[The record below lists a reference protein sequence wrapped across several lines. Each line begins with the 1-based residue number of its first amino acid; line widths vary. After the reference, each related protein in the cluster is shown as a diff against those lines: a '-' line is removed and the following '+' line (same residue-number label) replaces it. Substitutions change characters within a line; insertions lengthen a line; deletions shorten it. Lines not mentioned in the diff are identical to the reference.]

1 MTPVW
6 RDRMIVAGPV
16 IGIALMAMMAPFD
29 HGPTTCP
36 FALLT
41 GVACPGCGMT
51 RAVSH
56 LLHGDIATAI
66 TLHPLSPMIL
76 VMGLGAWVWYLLRRS
91 GRVPPM
97 GRRAVNLL
105 LLSSAFLLLATWVV
119 RVAMGTLPPV

>member
-1 MTPVW
+1 MTRAW
-6 RDRMIVAGPV
+6 RDRLIVAGPV
-16 IGIALMAMMAPFD
+16 IGIAALAMMAPFE

-41 GVACPGCGMT
+41 GMACPGCGMT
-51 RAVSH
+51 RALSH
-56 LLHGDIATAI
+56 LIHGDIGVAM

-76 VMGLGAWVWYLLRRS
+76 VMGLGVWAWYLLRRS

-97 GRRAVNLL
+97 GHRTVNLL

-119 RVAMGTLPPV
+119 RAATGTLPPV